1 MIIQKS
7 YKSKKP
13 SFYVIPTP
21 IGNLED
27 ITIRSLNTL
36 KELDVLYCEDT
47 RVTKKLLNH
56 FNISI
61 TLYTYN
67 EYTNTKINEE
77 ILKKINEGLK
87 VGIVSDAGMPL
98 ISDPGFKLI
107 KYLKTNEINVI
118 ILPGACAFIEPMVYF
133 CADDSPFV
141 FKGFLPKQKTEYKNE
156 IKKVCEEKFN
166 TILYESPHRISRT
179 LEYIKSIGLGNEILI
194 AREISKI
201 YETYIQGS
209 VEEIMDHTKDNVLKG
224 EIVLVVGTP
233 CEEEKKDINYIKEIE
248 DLIKSGYSLKD
259 ATKEIALKY
268 NLSKNKLYNEYL
280 TKKQKGE

>member
-7 YKSKKP
+7 YKSKNP
-13 SFYVIPTP
+13 HFYVIPTP

-56 FNISI
+56 FNISV

-107 KYLKTNEINVI
+107 KNLKINEVNVI

-133 CADDSPFV
+133 CTDDSPFV
-141 FKGFLPKQKTEYKNE
+141 FRGFLSKQKTVYKNE
-156 IKKVCEEKFN
+156 IKKACEESFN
-166 TILYESPHRISRT
+166 TILYESPHRISKA
-179 LEYIKSIGLGNEILI
+179 LEYIKNLGLGNEILI

-201 YETYIQGS
+201 YETYIQGNIED
-209 VEEIMDHTKDNVLKG
+209 VIDYIKDNIIKG
-224 EIVLVVGTP
+224 EIVLVIGVP
-233 CEEEKKDINYIKEIE
+233 KIEEEKDINYIEEIE
-248 DLIKSGYSLKD
+248 NLIKSGYSLKD
-259 ATKEIALKY
+259 STKEIALKY

-280 TKKQKGE
+280 TKNK